1 MSLHRI
7 ARDFH
12 ITTVYFQIM
21 PKFTAVPI
29 RGYTLVNTA
38 STVEAVKNMTAG
50 GIGFVSPT
58 ALAENLSTYVQ
69 IDECGGTLNIP
80 GGWEQQHCSVSI
92 EVRCVWVDNTVS
104 MMRFRG
110 YTDRVDFAPM
120 TGIPAM
126 DLIIHINSIEE
137 VRLTEQYT
145 AAALTSVNQVF
156 CDNGQ
161 NTHRPDKI
169 YTVRP
174 GDVLSMSNVAGTHA
188 TNQFIQD
195 PTQKDTHAFAALTN
209 VPATERMATTAS
221 VTWLGAILN
230 SYIGGLNDAAN
241 GVPGLGSPTDLAV
254 SHVTNMTTLQNP
266 FLQLMARKVA
276 NNAYSLSGWIPW
288 SAIVSTDPSLAT
300 DTQRVVTVKNS
311 GISTESGVMNS
322 SSSEARIGQLVAVN
336 VRPWMYAS
344 RLASVSFTATNMTI
358 TGDVDVQFTDKV
370 LPLVSLDEMSQQA
383 LVRTFVE
390 NIKVML
396 MPQITQSGV
405 IPVHIVVHASHSANT
420 TVVVTLG
427 AGGNL
432 QPTTTRFSYPAFMDN
447 TFSPILSQRS
457 PMDIGKTVQ
466 LLTGALEYAR
476 NGEARQPLL
485 LPHQISHAG
494 FHHATPAPISPV
506 NYGSPPPAGSVHHG
520 YPPPAAPAYAPV
532 QSTGP
537 NSRAFDL

>member
-7 ARDFH
+7 ARDFY
-12 ITTVYFQIM
+12 ITNVYFQIM
-21 PKFTAVPI
+21 PRFTAVPI

-38 STVEAVKNMTAG
+38 STVEAVKYMTAG

-58 ALAENLSTYVQ
+58 SLAENLSTYVQ
-69 IDECGGTLNIP
+69 IDECGGSLNIP
-80 GGWEQQHCSVSI
+80 GGWAQEHCSVSI

-110 YTDRVDFAPM
+110 YTDRVDFAPV

-161 NTHRPDKI
+161 NANRPDKV

-174 GDVLSMSNVAGTHA
+174 SDVLSMSNVAAAHSA
-188 TNQFIQD
+188 AQFTRD
-195 PTQKDTHAFAALTN
+195 PAQKHTDAFGALTN
-209 VPATERMATTAS
+209 VPTTESMATTAS
-221 VTWLGAILN
+221 VSWLGAILN
-230 SYIGGLNDAAN
+230 SYIGGLNDCAN
-241 GVPGLGSPTDLAV
+241 GVPGLGSPIDLAV
-254 SHVTNMTTLQNP
+254 SHVTNVTTLQNP

-288 SAIVSTDPSLAT
+288 SAVVSTDPLLAT

-311 GISTESGVMNS
+311 GISTETGILNS
-322 SSSEARIGQLVAVN
+322 SSNEARIGQLVAVN

-358 TGDVDVQFTDKV
+358 TGDIDVQFTDKV
-370 LPLVSLDEMSQQA
+370 LPLVALDEMSQQA
-383 LVRTFVE
+383 LVRTFAE

-396 MPQITQSGV
+396 MPQVTQSGL

-432 QPTTTRFSYPAFMDN
+432 QPNTTRFSYPAFMDN

-457 PMDIGKTVQ
+457 PMDIGTTAQ

-476 NGEARQPLL
+476 NGEAKQPIL
-485 LPHQISHAG
+485 LPHQMGDAG
-494 FHHATPAPISPV
+494 FHHAAAPPISPV

-520 YPPPAAPAYAPV
+520 YPPQATPTYAPA